1 MVYYTDETPVVN
13 KRMVAGYYLFLCL
26 LGFAVLLGPT
36 GSGIPVTTISDKV
49 RDAHEFAT
57 PNFGNGCLTGACHT
71 DEYDYWNMTMH
82 SGNQDYYN
90 DTSGMVTINGHA
102 PTPYATFNATC
113 ARCHAINWNNA
124 SYPNTNEGFGTNCF
138 SCHSNSSP
146 YYSVDG
152 ESCASCHS
160 ISVSPHYFTD
170 DWSNSAHANSLTD
183 LRSSSHAGSSCM
195 HCMSG
200 DGFMAYNGFFGDP
213 NAVLDPA
220 GDYNPITCPACHSVH
235 SPEVE
240 NPAQIWAANS
250 TELCGLCHS
259 GSRYPMYDLFT
270 SGPHG
275 LTGIVECTSCH
286 GFELGLHGP
295 TTNHTFLVDP
305 EQACGQSAECHEG
318 QATWAINQLEE
329 IQSSY
334 SALVSDISAE
344 ASSLETIVTAYNA
357 TDGANH
363 TLANYVLGVVSD
375 AQSTVSYYNGD
386 ASSGFHNPTGTFDA
400 LNSAYRD
407 LLNAKAFYYANVQST
422 GTTGTTT
429 TGGQPTGFSTLI
441 VVAGAAGGIV
451 AGLVLGVLVG
461 RRR

>member
-1 MVYYTDETPVVN
+1 MVESVANGLLVELAAGMSPPEEHQIPLQALASGVLVGSRFLRTPYG
-13 KRMVAGYYLFLCL
+13 R
-26 LGFAVLLGPT
+26 
-36 GSGIPVTTISDKV
+36 
-49 RDAHEFAT
+49 
-57 PNFGNGCLTGACHT
+57 LTGLPC
-71 DEYDYWNMTMH
+71 YIRP
-82 SGNQDYYN
+82 
-90 DTSGMVTINGHA
+90 INGHA